1 MSLINSAEQS
11 ETSSV
16 ATASVATVS
25 KSLDEALRLA
35 SLGAFIYIDSA
46 PALEAARLADESAKD
61 GQALGPLHGLPIVV
75 KDNIHVAGMPNTA
88 GTLSLKNFVP
98 EKSNATV
105 SALVNAGAIVIGKT
119 NMHEL
124 AFGLTSNNAAFGPV
138 RNVVDPSLIAGG
150 SSGGTAVA
158 VASGIVAMGL
168 GTDTGGSVRVPS
180 ALNGVVGLRPT
191 LGRYNSEDVT
201 PIASTRDTVGPIANT
216 VRNVALMD
224 SVITGIDAGITEA
237 SLMGLRLGV
246 PREYFYQGLSSDI
259 EKNIEAVLESLT
271 QAGVELVDVELPQ
284 LQVAND
290 GVSFPVALHEFITEM
305 PQYLQKYK
313 TGVSLIDLVA
323 GIASPDV
330 KGAAESQLS
339 PDAISLE
346 VYADAINIFRPQLQ
360 AIYSKGFSANNVD
373 AFIVPATPCVAQ
385 PILTSDETVELNGAQ
400 ASTFVTYKQNA
411 DPTSNAGLPSLALP
425 SGKSKSGL
433 PIGILLD
440 GPENSDRRLLE
451 IGLAIESLLSVS

>member
-1 MSLINSAEQS
+1 MELANSTEQS

-16 ATASVATVS
+16 TAITR
-25 KSLDEALRLA
+25 SLNEALRLE
-35 SLGAFIYIDSA
+35 SFGAFIHIDA
-46 PALEAARLADESAKD
+46 GKALEAASLADGNAD
-61 GQALGPLHGLPIVV
+61 IGQVLGPLHGLPIVV

-105 SALVNAGAIVIGKT
+105 SALTDAGAIVIGKT

-124 AFGLTSNNAAFGPV
+124 AFGLTSNNATFGPV
-138 RNVVDPSLIAGG
+138 RNVVDPSLISGG

-158 VASGIVAMGL
+158 VATGIVSMGL
-168 GTDTGGSVRVPS
+168 GTDTGGSVRIPP

-201 PIASTRDTVGPIANT
+201 PVASTRDTIGPIANS

-224 SVITGIDAGITEA
+224 SVITGISTEITEA
-237 SLMGLRLGV
+237 DLTGLRLGV
-246 PREYFYQGLSSDI
+246 PRDYFYQDLSSHVQ
-259 EKNIEAVLESLT
+259 KNIEDVLAELRK
-271 QAGVELVDVELPQ
+271 AGVELVEVELPH
-284 LQVAND
+284 LQMAND
-290 GVSFPVALHEFITEM
+290 GVSFPVALHEFITEL
-305 PQYLQKYK
+305 PVYLERYK
-313 TGVSLIDLVA
+313 TGVSLAELVA

-339 PDAISLE
+339 PDAVSIGLYEEAIS
-346 VYADAINIFRPQLQ
+346 VFRPKLK
-360 AIYSKGFSANNVD
+360 AIYSKGFDDYNVE
-373 AFIVPATPCVAQ
+373 AFIVPATPCAAQ
-385 PILTSDETVELNGAQ
+385 PILTSDETVELNGKQ
-400 ASTFVTYKQNA
+400 VPTFETYKKNA

-425 SGKSKSGL
+425 SGKSESGL
-433 PIGILLD
+433 HIGLLLD

-451 IGLAIESLLSVS
+451 IGLAIESLLSDK